1 MCWYVLSFPIS
12 YLVNI
17 SLTTRKF
24 PKLCNIAKY
33 ISLFK
38 KGDFLDYSNYRLTL
52 LLSTFSKIFEK
63 YVYKKVYSFI
73 QNDNLLFKSQFGFR
87 SGYSSNNTIVTLV
100 ESIKKYIDQIL
111 CVPVIYRSWKAFDIV
126 DHQILQQK
134 LYRHGF
140 EL

>member
-1 MCWYVLSFPIS
+1 M
-12 YLVNI
+12 VNI
-17 SLTTRKF
+17 SLTNRKF

-38 KGDFLDYSNYRLTL
+38 KGDFLDYSNYRLIL

-63 YVYKKVYSFI
+63 YVYKNVYSFI
-73 QNDNLLFKSQFGFR
+73 QNDNLIFKSQFGFR

-111 CVPVIYRSWKAFDIV
+111 CLPVIYGSWKAFDIV
-126 DHQILQQK
+126 DHQIL
-134 LYRHGF
+134 
-140 EL
+140 